1 MRAARITQV
10 KQPLEVQELSTPK
23 PTGSQVLVKGT
34 NSCGVCH
41 SDIHLWEGG
50 YNDHQERF

>member
-23 PTGSQVLVKGT
+23 PTGSQVLVR
-34 NSCGVCH
+34 
-41 SDIHLWEGG
+41 
-50 YNDHQERF
+50 YNRAVFVIVIFTYGKEDMTDRQERF